1 MEHWIPTTVSPNALR
16 VLGDSIMFLVDR
28 SLRVMNG
35 LNNLKVWQKLA
46 LVVAALSAPVALLTY
61 LLVAEMDIAID
72 FARQEIR
79 GVQYLQPVRG
89 LLQHLAEHR
98 GMSNAY
104 LNGDGSFREKIAAKQ
119 AQLVEDVKAMDAVD
133 AEYGMVLNSSEQWQA
148 IKGDWQNLGTGVL
161 SLAAKE
167 SFARHT
173 ALIKKLLD
181 LIVHVSITSNLI
193 LDPAPDSYF
202 LMDVVV
208 SRLPVLAEDFG
219 QLRGISAGIV
229 ARHQIADG
237 EKTQLS
243 KLIAR
248 CQIMLDGVQDS
259 LDLAFKY
266 NETLKSLLGPSQ
278 DAFGPPAK
286 DFLVLV
292 EQQII
297 NDAQADVALT
307 AGEIFGVGTR
317 VIEAG
322 FNLYDATAPALLE
335 LLRLRVADLSLK
347 KYITLCCVLVCAI
360 LALCLA
366 YVFVR
371 AIVRS
376 LRQADVVAA
385 AIAAGALDNAVV
397 VTGTD
402 EVGQLLKSLA
412 TTQEALISVLWKIK
426 QSADVV
432 GSGTRELS
440 QGSDDLAQRTE
451 EQAAALEETAA
462 SMEELISTVRQS
474 ADNAGE
480 ANQLASVARS
490 QAEQGGQVVEQAV
503 AAMHAI
509 HQSSYKIADII
520 GVIDEIAFQT
530 NLLAL
535 NAAVEA
541 ARAGEQ
547 GRGFAVVAAEVRK
560 LAQRSADA
568 AKEIKS
574 LIADSVAKVEDGGQL
589 VERSGQTLKEIVAA
603 TKKVSGIVA
612 EMAAASQ
619 EQTKGIEQVNTAVLQ
634 IDQVTHQNAALVEQA
649 AAACQSLRDQAM
661 ELQALLGF
669 FKLEA
674 AA

>member
-1 MEHWIPTTVSPNALR
+1 
-16 VLGDSIMFLVDR
+16 
-28 SLRVMNG
+28 MNV

-46 LVVAALSAPVALLTY
+46 LVVVALSAPVALLTY
-61 LLVAEMDIAID
+61 LLVAEMNVAID

-79 GVQYLQPVRG
+79 GVQSLQPARE

-119 AQLVEDVKAMDAVD
+119 AQLTEDVKAMDAVD
-133 AEYGMVLNSSEQWQA
+133 AQYGTVLNSSGQWQA
-148 IKGDWQNLGTGVL
+148 IKRDWQNLGAGVL
-161 SLAAKE
+161 GLVAKE

-181 LIVHVSITSNLI
+181 LVVHVGVSSNLI

-202 LMDVVV
+202 LMDVAV
-208 SRLPVLAEDFG
+208 SRLPVLVEDLG
-219 QLRGISAGIV
+219 QLRGMSAGIV
-229 ARHQIADG
+229 ARRQIADG
-237 EKTQLS
+237 EKTRLS

-248 CQIMLDGVQDS
+248 SQIMRDGVQDS

-266 NETLKSLLGPSQ
+266 NGTLKSLLGPSQ
-278 DAFGPPAK
+278 DAFGTPAQ
-286 DFLVLV
+286 DFLTLV
-292 EQQII
+292 EQRIVNGAQI
-297 NDAQADVALT
+297 DAALT
-307 AGEIFGVGTR
+307 ASEVFAAGTR

-322 FNLYDATAPALLE
+322 FKLYDVTAPALLE
-335 LLRLRVADLSLK
+335 LLRLRVADLNLK
-347 KYITLCCVLVCAI
+347 KYTTLCGVLVCVI
-360 LALCLA
+360 LALGLA
-366 YVFVR
+366 YGFVR

-376 LRQADVVAA
+376 LRQADTVAA
-385 AIAAGALDNAVV
+385 AIAAGALDNAVSV
-397 VTGTD
+397 AGTD
-402 EVGQLLKSLA
+402 EGGQLLKSLA
-412 TTQEALISVLWKIK
+412 ATQEELISVLRKIK
-426 QSADVV
+426 QAADVV
-432 GSGTRELS
+432 GLGTRELS

-451 EQAAALEETAA
+451 EQASAREETAA

-474 ADNAGE
+474 ADNAGQ
-480 ANQLASVARS
+480 ANQLASAART

-503 AAMHAI
+503 TAMNAI
-509 HQSSYKIADII
+509 HQSSHKIADII

-574 LIADSVAKVEDGGQL
+574 LITDSVTKVEDGGKL
-589 VERSGQTLKEIVAA
+589 VEQSGQTLKEIVGAI
-603 TKKVSGIVA
+603 KKVSDIVA
-612 EMAAASQ
+612 EMAAASR
-619 EQTKGIEQVNTAVLQ
+619 EQAKGIEQVNTAVLQ
-634 IDQVTHQNAALVEQA
+634 MDQVTHQNAALVEQA
-649 AAACQSLRDQAM
+649 SVACQSLRDQAT
-661 ELQALLGF
+661 ELRTLLDF

>member
-1 MEHWIPTTVSPNALR
+1 
-16 VLGDSIMFLVDR
+16 
-28 SLRVMNG
+28 MNG

-347 KYITLCCVLVCAI
+347 KYITLCCVLVC
-360 LALCLA
+360 
-366 YVFVR
+366 
-371 AIVRS
+371 
-376 LRQADVVAA
+376 
-385 AIAAGALDNAVV
+385 
-397 VTGTD
+397 
-402 EVGQLLKSLA
+402 
-412 TTQEALISVLWKIK
+412 
-426 QSADVV
+426 
-432 GSGTRELS
+432 
-440 QGSDDLAQRTE
+440 LAQRTE
-451 EQAAALEETAA
+451 EQASALEETAS
-462 SMEELISTVRQS
+462 SMEELTSTVKQS
-474 ADNAGE
+474 AENAGQ
-480 ANQLASVARS
+480 ANQLAAPPGRKPSRAAKWSWRRS
-490 QAEQGGQVVEQAV
+490 
-503 AAMHAI
+503 AMSAI
-509 HQSSYKIADII
+509 HQSSRKIADII

-547 GRGFAVVAAEVRK
+547 GRGFAVVAGEVRK

-568 AKEIKS
+568 AKEIKA
-574 LIADSVAKVEDGGQL
+574 LIGDSVAKVEDGGKL
-589 VERSGQTLKEIVAA
+589 VEQSGQTLKEIVTAI
-603 TKKVSGIVA
+603 KKVSDIVA
-612 EMAAASQ
+612 EMAAASR
-619 EQTKGIEQVNTAVLQ
+619 
-634 IDQVTHQNAALVEQA
+634 EQA
-649 AAACQSLRDQAM
+649 RASSRSTRPSCRWTRSPSRTPPWSSRPPPPAIPWAIRPRRRHRKRADCRAHTGSARRIAFAAWIR
-661 ELQALLGF
+661 
-669 FKLEA
+669 
-674 AA
+674 